1 MLSLLHLHPGN
12 VQRLVKLKSMMFS
25 CAGANGVLAVWR
37 RGLLPLPD
45 KTYSVLVLLR
55 SMTFGKTHPEV
66 WGQFVVILLF
76 WWTWWGDHM
85 ARDCPEGD
93 KMGKSKGK
101 AWTDVIEEMYHPLA
115 VNLTYLMYLMIV
127 EVLATFVSAFILQR
141 KLCCSCI

>member
-76 WWTWWGDHM
+76 
-85 ARDCPEGD
+85 
-93 KMGKSKGK
+93 
-101 AWTDVIEEMYHPLA
+101 
-115 VNLTYLMYLMIV
+115 
-127 EVLATFVSAFILQR
+127 
-141 KLCCSCI
+141 